1 MKHSSSKINRILI
14 VFLNGILAGVCI
26 GIGGLL
32 FLKTKEYTNNT
43 VLGALFFSIG
53 LILIC
58 NFGFF
63 LYTGKICYLFDYKS
77 DEIGFYALQLITGII
92 GNYLGALGF
101 ASLCKLMNLVPNN
114 VFSMIDLKMQLNW
127 YELIIRG
134 IFCGMLIYFAVE
146 GFKVINNNF
155 GKYVVLIMCV
165 AGFIICGF
173 EHCIANIFYI
183 SLDNTITLQSFI
195 MILYVIIGNTIGGL
209 IVPLV
214 NKVVKKLERGND
226 D

>member
-114 VFSMIDLKMQLNW
+114 VFSMIDLKLQLNW

-155 GKYVVLIMCV
+155 GKYVVLNKCEE
-165 AGFIICGF
+165 GFII
-173 EHCIANIFYI
+173 
-183 SLDNTITLQSFI
+183 
-195 MILYVIIGNTIGGL
+195 
-209 IVPLV
+209 
-214 NKVVKKLERGND
+214 
-226 D
+226 

>member
-77 DEIGFYALQLITGII
+77 DDIGFYALQLITGII

-101 ASLCKLMNLVPNN
+101 ASL
-114 VFSMIDLKMQLNW
+114 
-127 YELIIRG
+127 
-134 IFCGMLIYFAVE
+134 
-146 GFKVINNNF
+146 KVINNNF

-173 EHCIANIFYI
+173 EHCIANMFYI
-183 SLDNTITLQSFI
+183 SLDNTITLQSFL